1 MSKGALAV
9 LLIIIFAAG
18 MGAGYALNMI
28 APVGGPPKG
37 LTGEVKIGVLVDLSG
52 ALTTYGE
59 DIKAAYEV
67 AEEDVNAF
75 LKQAGSK
82 WRIKL
87 IYEDTAS
94 SPEVALKKFES
105 LLGRGIKIM
114 LGPMMSPQCAS
125 LRSSAQSN
133 DVLLISPSATAVTLS
148 IPNDNLFRFCAVD
161 DLQGPA
167 IASTIYSSGIRY
179 VISVFIS
186 NEWGVGLN
194 TSVTEKFIS
203 LGGKVLKYIPWS
215 PDTIEFSPVVES
227 INSAIQDAKQNGI
240 SLDKIGVF
248 IAAYR
253 QILPIFVA
261 ASKYPDLSKVRW
273 FGTDGTVMIPE
284 LVDPKGHPTETSF
297 AASVKFT
304 STMYKIPKTRAYEH
318 VKKRILEKLGREPTI
333 YAYGAYDS
341 VWVVTLCL
349 SAVNE
354 YDSMKVKKVLP
365 IVAANYYG
373 ATGNILLNENG
384 DLAKADYSLWRPVKV
399 GEKMKWVE
407 VGVYYCSTDSVEWRE
422 GYKP

>member
-1 MSKGALAV
+1 MSKGALAA
-9 LLIIIFAAG
+9 LLIIIFVAG

-75 LKQAGSK
+75 LEQAGSN

-94 SPEVALKKFES
+94 SPDVATKKFES
-105 LLGRGIKIM
+105 LLGHGIRIM

-125 LRSSAQSN
+125 LRSPAQSN

-148 IPNDNLFRFCAVD
+148 IPGDNLFRFCAVD

-194 TSVTEKFIS
+194 TSVTEKFVS

-227 INSAIQDAKQNGI
+227 INSAI
-240 SLDKIGVF
+240 
-248 IAAYR
+248 
-253 QILPIFVA
+253 
-261 ASKYPDLSKVRW
+261 
-273 FGTDGTVMIPE
+273 
-284 LVDPKGHPTETSF
+284 
-297 AASVKFT
+297 
-304 STMYKIPKTRAYEH
+304 
-318 VKKRILEKLGREPTI
+318 
-333 YAYGAYDS
+333 
-341 VWVVTLCL
+341 
-349 SAVNE
+349 
-354 YDSMKVKKVLP
+354 
-365 IVAANYYG
+365 
-373 ATGNILLNENG
+373 
-384 DLAKADYSLWRPVKV
+384 
-399 GEKMKWVE
+399 
-407 VGVYYCSTDSVEWRE
+407 
-422 GYKP
+422 